1 VLISAA
7 YAQQAGQAAATDP
20 VSGIMSFLPMIVIF
34 AIFWLLMIRPQMKRA
49 KEHKALLGAMQK
61 GDEVVTQGGIAGRVT
76 KVGEEY
82 VHVEIA
88 PETEIVV
95 QKPAV
100 QIILPKGTLKSL

>member
-1 VLISAA
+1 MLISAA

-20 VSGIMSFLPMIVIF
+20 ANGIISYLFPVVII
-34 AIFWLLMIRPQMKRA
+34 AVFWLLFIRPQAKRA

>member
-1 VLISAA
+1 MLISAA

-95 QKPAV
+95 RKPAV
-100 QIILPKGTLKSL
+100 QTILPKGTLKSL